1 MDRFVN
7 NNEFDKDVIYK
18 KLADLSSKIEE
29 EMENSDNGHNIER
42 ERELMFALMFEG
54 LKLNTLSAKND
65 FYLR

>member
-7 NNEFDKDVIYK
+7 NNDFNKDVIYE

-29 EMENSDNGHNIER
+29 EMGKDDNERSIER

-54 LKLNTLSAKND
+54 IKLNTLSVKND

>member
-7 NNEFDKDVIYK
+7 NNEFNKDVIYE

-29 EMENSDNGHNIER
+29 EMGKDDSIER

-54 LKLNTLSAKND
+54 IKLNTLSVKND